1 MTRAHAALWR
11 RLAGDDGPGRRALPA
26 SELLAPLPLGAA
38 LLLVGNDWLL
48 KPSSA
53 PRWLTGK
60 LSDVAGLFF
69 FPLLLGALARGAA
82 RLGVRREI
90 QDRSSLAMAAVLATG
105 AVFTA
110 VKLHAPFN
118 AWVAG
123 VWGVMV
129 MDVTDLFTLP
139 VLGLSAAF
147 MVRSRAQRE
156 GFAPAR
162 RFLDFGAVIAASL
175 ASAATS
181 APPPPAQPPQ
191 PQAVAPA
198 VEVAAPAPAACGS
211 LALSVCERSETGT
224 FVVIEASGGG
234 CEVEILRA
242 EEISPMG
249 GTPADALPARVRVED
264 RGPSTFSL
272 SFLRAVD
279 PGTQTHNVDV
289 ALEVRRVSGEVS
301 NTDVEKLNL
310 PCKAR

>member
-1 MTRAHAALWR
+1 MPSVTRTTTSPAQSWA
-11 RLAGDDGPGRRALPA
+11 DDLCH
-26 SELLAPLPLGAA
+26 PLPLAA
-38 LLLVGNDWLL
+38 VLVLAVNDHLL
-48 KPSSA
+48 KGSDLLPG
-53 PRWLTGK
+53 WLTGK

-82 RLGVRREI
+82 RIGARRDIE
-90 QDRSSLAMAAVLATG
+90 DRSSLAMAAVLATG
-105 AVFTA
+105 AVFTV

-147 MVRSRAQRE
+147 MERSRAQRE

-162 RFLDFGAVIAASL
+162 RFLDFGAVIAAAL

-181 APPPPAQPPQ
+181 APPPEVPPQ
-191 PQAVAPA
+191 PPPSAPA
-198 VEVAAPAPAACGS
+198 VEVAAPAPVACGS

-234 CEVEILRA
+234 CDVEILRA

-301 NTDVEKLNL
+301 HTDVEKLTR
-310 PCKAR
+310 PCTAR